1 MLPTQMKSPQ
11 FKNPANKS
19 NVFHYDEEYLSKESE
34 VLTTFH
40 SKYEKYNCS
49 KKFLRPT
56 VNIFPKNKELLKTL
70 SIPIGLNI
78 SPISQNTLENE
89 IPVVNYGEKF
99 DIPRC
104 KNEKCKAFFNPF
116 IKFLHGCGYWQCN
129 FCKKVNYVE
138 SYYYS
143 GIDKNGIRLD
153 QETKE
158 ELNYGSY
165 EFIANSKYCCADRKP
180 NTPNYY
186 FLIDISL
193 SAVNTGFTQ
202 CVLET
207 IKDSISNDYFYNYE
221 NFDIK
226 VCIITYDTSIHFYSV
241 NNNSNQF
248 SMYCVNDNEIFI
260 PTYSKNLLL
269 SLKDYKSK
277 LIQIIES
284 IQNNINNN
292 NNLIKDATK
301 IFDAIKAAYLIGN
314 HTGGKILL
322 FNGSNIKS
330 LPIMNDQSVINENSN
345 DKNINKN
352 YLRTDGRNLGKLGIE
367 ITFKNYSVYVFHS
380 TNEYTNILTLNQICD
395 NSNGNLFYYKKFSPD
410 LHYKNIYNQIKR
422 ILTNEIKL
430 ESTYFIRFSHGFYI
444 DEYVTSVLLYDRRL
458 FVFPIIDADQKYTIC
473 LDMDQKTEIIS
484 KDNENENLTT
494 MNDDYVFIQS
504 SFLYSHGDGTRRV
517 RINNLCIPVSTKP
530 KEIYDSIDIEFLAAF
545 YLQNTIHNLYK
556 EKNLINTVTQTEKN
570 FFQLIN
576 AYFNTLNT
584 LKKELSDNLNLLLIY
599 VLGMFK
605 LCLIDKN
612 EKGYK
617 NDVDLSNYYRLRLMK
632 CTIEEILSFIYPR
645 IYLLDNILGEEIP
658 EILNC
663 TISSFDKGF
672 LYLIDN
678 GFSLFLYCKKN
689 IENKMVFDLFGA
701 EKFELIDYNNV
712 NENNVFDEDKDMNN
726 FKNKIIDFIENIRGG
741 KTLYQDLFFIFEGVN
756 EGNIMKDILIEDNYN
771 KSYPYDYNKFYEKNI
786 LNLK

>member
-11 FKNPANKS
+11 FKNPSNKS

-56 VNIFPKNKELLKTL
+56 INIFPKSKELLKSL

-89 IPVVNYGEKF
+89 IPIIKYDDKF

-129 FCKKVNYVE
+129 FCKKINYVE
-138 SYYYS
+138 PHYYS
-143 GIDKNGIRLD
+143 GVDKNGIRLD
-153 QETKE
+153 QNTKE

-165 EFIANSKYCCADRKP
+165 EFIANSSYYRSDRKP
-180 NTPNYY
+180 NTPYYY

-207 IKDSISNDYFYNYE
+207 IKDAISNNYFYNYE
-221 NFDIK
+221 KFDIK
-226 VCIITYDTSIHFYSV
+226 ICIITYDTSIHFYSI
-241 NNNSNQF
+241 NNNTNQF
-248 SMYCVNDNEIFI
+248 SMYCVNDNELFV
-260 PTYSKNLLL
+260 PTYNKNLLL

-277 LIQIIES
+277 IIQIIES
-284 IQNNINNN
+284 IQNNISNNN
-292 NNLIKDATK
+292 ILIKEATK
-301 IFDAIKAAYLIGN
+301 IFDVIKIAYLIGN
-314 HTGGKILL
+314 HAGGKILL
-322 FNGSNIKS
+322 FNGSDVKS
-330 LPIMNDQSVINENSN
+330 LPMMNDQSVINENSN

-352 YLRTDGRNLGKLGIE
+352 YVRTDGRKLGKLGIE
-367 ITFKNYSVYVFHS
+367 ITYKNYSVDVFHS
-380 TNEYTNILTLNQICD
+380 TNDFTNILTLNQICD
-395 NSNGNLFYYKKFSPD
+395 NSNGNLFYYKKFSID

-430 ESTYFIRFSHGFYI
+430 EGTFKIRFSHGFYI
-444 DEYVTSVLLYDRRL
+444 NEYITSVLLYDRKL
-458 FVFPIIDADQKYTIC
+458 FVFPICDADQKYTIN
-473 LDMDQKTEIIS
+473 LDMDQKTEIVS
-484 KDNENENLTT
+484 DDDVTT
-494 MNDDYVFIQS
+494 MNDDFVFVQS
-504 SFLYSHGDGTRRV
+504 SFLYSHGDGSRRV
-517 RINNLCIPVSTKP
+517 RVYNLCIPVSNKP
-530 KEIYDSIDIEFLAAF
+530 KEIYDSIDVEFLAVF
-545 YLQNTIHNLYK
+545 YLQNTLHNIYK
-556 EKNLINTVTQTEKN
+556 EKNLVNTVTQMEKD
-570 FFQLIN
+570 FYKFIS

-584 LKKELSDNLNLLLIY
+584 LKKELNNNLNLLLIY
-599 VLGMFK
+599 ILGIMK

-617 NDVDLSNYYRLRLMK
+617 NDLDLSNYYRLRLMK
-632 CTIEEILSFIYPR
+632 CSIDEVLSFIYPR
-645 IYLLDNILGEEIP
+645 IYLLDNILGEELP
-658 EILNC
+658 EMLNC

-678 GFSLFLYCKKN
+678 GFSIFLYCKKN
-689 IENKMVFDLFGA
+689 IQNKIIFDLFGVN
-701 EKFELIDYNNV
+701 EFELIDYYNI
-712 NENNVFDEDKDMNN
+712 NENSVFNEDMNDL
-726 FKNKIIDFIENIRGG
+726 KNKIIEFIENIREG

-756 EGNIMKDILIEDNYN
+756 EKNIMKDILIEDNN
-771 KSYPYDYNKFYEKNI
+771 NSSYPYDYNKFYEKNI
-786 LNLK
+786 LYLK